1 MKVADAVLGGNA
13 LDPDVVR
20 EDGKPCGHRLENLDL
35 DAGAHAQRSNKAK
48 RTGKIGLDRVNK
60 TGEGHALAHTRG

>member
-48 RTGKIGLDRVNK
+48 RTAK
-60 TGEGHALAHTRG
+60 